1 MARRWRPTAE
11 SSEAD
16 EMNEHTV
23 KGGLKEAMDQ
33 WDHAFYESES
43 FVEKFIYTNRLW
55 VLLAFLLIT
64 VYLVSAAIKVRPDA
78 SFEKMVPVKHPYI
91 AAYLERKDELTG
103 LGNAVRISI
112 ETTEGD
118 IFTPEYM
125 ETLRQISDEVFFI
138 PGVQRSGVKSLWT
151 PNVRWGEVTEEGFTG
166 GTVVPPDYDGS
177 EASMAKVRA
186 NVMKS
191 GQVGNLV
198 ANDFRSTIILAPLME
213 THPETGEP
221 LNFGSISQQLEEL
234 VRDKYQNDQ
243 IKVHMTG
250 FAKVMGDLIEGA
262 GQVAMF
268 FLIAIGIT
276 LVLFYIYS
284 RCLRSSI
291 AVIVCSVIAVAWQVG
306 LLKVLGYGLDPY
318 SMLIPF
324 LVFAIGVS
332 HGVQMINAIMHA
344 RSEGRDNQQAARFA
358 FRSLY
363 IPGLTALISDGIGFA
378 TLMVIQIQ
386 VIHDLAIAASV
397 GVLVVILTNLVL
409 LPVIMS
415 YLGVSPVA
423 IRRMKKFE
431 NSGLYHRLCEFST
444 IYTRPAIARALVVLA
459 GAAFVFGIWYG
470 QDLKIGDLDAGAP
483 ELRAD
488 SRYNLDNKF
497 IVENY
502 TASTDVFV
510 VMVQTPD
517 MECVTYEAY
526 SAVDLFEWAM
536 ADVPGVQATFSL
548 VGASKRAIA
557 GNNEGSPKW
566 ATVTRN
572 QWVLNGSVSGKDM
585 PPGLMNAACN
595 LIPVLIFL
603 EDHKADTL
611 KNVTAAVN
619 RFTEEFDTGE
629 IQFVMAAGNS
639 GIDAATNDVVSQAQY
654 KMLAW
659 VYGVV
664 AFLVLLA
671 FRSIRTV
678 LCILLPLAL
687 TSVLG
692 QALMTYL
699 GIGVKVATLPVIA
712 LGVGIGVDY
721 GIYIFSKLET
731 YLHKGLDLHD
741 SYFETLKTTG
751 KAVSFTGLTLAI
763 GVATWVWS
771 PIKFQGDMG
780 LMLTFMFIMNMFG
793 ALILLPALVHFLIPI
808 EKYQRHEVDHDRLKL
823 ESGESVA

>member
-1 MARRWRPTAE
+1 M
-11 SSEAD
+11 SEHKIEDSIHGAID
-16 EMNEHTV
+16 E
-23 KGGLKEAMDQ
+23 L
-33 WDHAFYESES
+33 DHAFYEAES
-43 FVEKFIYTNRLW
+43 VVEKIIFGKRLW
-55 VLLAFLLIT
+55 VLLVFLLAT
-64 VYLVSAAIKVRPDA
+64 VYLASAAIKVRPDA

-91 AAYLERKDELTG
+91 AAYLERKDELSG
-103 LGNAVRISI
+103 LGNAVRISV

-125 ETLRQISDEVFFI
+125 ETLRQVSDEVFFI
-138 PGVQRSGVKSLWT
+138 PGVGRSGVKSLWT

-166 GTVVPPDYDGS
+166 GTIVPDDYDGS
-177 EASMAKVRA
+177 ATSLQQVRA
-186 NVMKS
+186 NIMKS

-221 LNFGSISQQLEEL
+221 LNFGAISRKLEEL
-234 VRDKYQNDQ
+234 VRDKYQDDN
-243 IKVHMTG
+243 IKIHMTG
-250 FAKVMGDLIEGA
+250 FAKVMGDLIDGA

-268 FLIAIGIT
+268 FLIAIAIT
-276 LVLFYIYS
+276 LILFYIYS
-284 RCLRSSI
+284 RCLPASI
-291 AVIVCSVIAVAWQVG
+291 IVVVCSVIAVVWQVG

-332 HGVQMINAIMHA
+332 HGVQMINAIMHGK
-344 RSEGRDNQQAARFA
+344 SEGRDNEEAARFA

-363 IPGLTALISDGIGFA
+363 VPGLTALISDGIGFA

-386 VIHDLAIAASV
+386 VIQDLAIAASV
-397 GVLVVILTNLVL
+397 GVLVVILTNLIL
-409 LPVIMS
+409 LPVLMS
-415 YLGVSPVA
+415 YLGIGEKA
-423 IRRMKKFE
+423 ILRMKKFE
-431 NSGLYHRLCEFST
+431 NSGAYHKLCEFST
-444 IYTRPAIARALVVLA
+444 IYTRPVVARTLVILA
-459 GAAFVFGIWYG
+459 GAAFIFGIWYG

-510 VMVQTPD
+510 VMVKTPD
-517 MECVTYEAY
+517 MKCVTYEAY
-526 SAVDLFEWAM
+526 SSVDLFEWVM

-548 VGASKRAIA
+548 IDASKRSIA

-585 PPGLMNAACN
+585 PPGLMNAGCN
-595 LIPVLIFL
+595 LVPVLIFL

-611 KNVTAAVN
+611 LTVIAAVEQFN
-619 RFTEEFDTGE
+619 EDFDTGDIE
-629 IQFVMAAGNS
+629 FVMAAGNS
-639 GIDAATNDVVSQAQY
+639 GIDAATNSVVSKAQY

-671 FRSIRTV
+671 FRSPRAV
-678 LCILLPLAL
+678 ACIILPLAL

-731 YLHKGLDLHD
+731 YLYKGLSLHD
-741 SYFETLKTTG
+741 AYFETLKTTG

-780 LMLTFMFIMNMFG
+780 LMLTFMFVMNMFG

-808 EKYQRHEVDHDRLKL
+808 DKYHKHQVDAERLKL
-823 ESGESVA
+823 ESGEAVA

>member
-1 MARRWRPTAE
+1 MSEHEKEHGLKHTVEEVDHALFEAE
-11 SSEAD
+11 SI
-16 EMNEHTV
+16 
-23 KGGLKEAMDQ
+23 
-33 WDHAFYESES
+33 
-43 FVEKFIYTNRLW
+43 VEKFIFGKRLW

-64 VYLVSAAIKVRPDA
+64 AYLFSAAIKVRPDA

-103 LGNAVRISI
+103 LGNAVRIAV

-118 IFTPEYM
+118 IFTEEYM
-125 ETLRQISDEVFFI
+125 GKLRQISDEIFFI
-138 PGVQRSGVKSLWT
+138 PGVARSGVKSLWT

-166 GTVVPPDYDGS
+166 GTIVPDDYDGS
-177 EASMAKVRA
+177 EDSLRQVRI

-198 ANDFRSTIILAPLME
+198 SNDFKSTIVLAPLME

-221 LNFGSISQQLEEL
+221 LNFGEISAQLEEL
-234 VRDKYQNDQ
+234 VRDKYEDET
-243 IKVHMTG
+243 IKIHMTG

-276 LVLFYIYS
+276 LLLFYIYS
-284 RCLRSSI
+284 RCIRASVTVVL
-291 AVIVCSVIAVAWQVG
+291 CSVIAVVWQVG

-332 HGVQMINAIMHA
+332 HGVQMINAIMHGK
-344 RSEGRDNQQAARFA
+344 SEGRDNLGSAQYA

-363 IPGLTALISDGIGFA
+363 VPGLTALISDGIGFA

-386 VIHDLAIAASV
+386 VIQDLAIAASV

-409 LPVIMS
+409 LPLLMS
-415 YLGVSPVA
+415 YLGIGEAA
-423 IRRMKKFE
+423 IARMKRFE
-431 NSGLYHRLCEFST
+431 NSGLYHQLCEFST
-444 IYTRPAIARALVVLA
+444 IYTRPTVARALVILA
-459 GAAFVFGIWYG
+459 IAAFGFGLWYG
-470 QDLKIGDLDAGAP
+470 KDLKIGDLDAGAP

-502 TASTDVFV
+502 SASTDVFV
-510 VMVQTPD
+510 VMVQTPEL
-517 MECVTYEAY
+517 ECVSYETY
-526 SAVDLFEWAM
+526 SAVDLFQWAM
-536 ADVPGVQATFSL
+536 ADVPGVQSTFSL
-548 VGASKRAIA
+548 IDASKYVIA
-557 GNNEGSPKW
+557 GNNEGNPKW

-572 QWVLNGSVSGKDM
+572 QWVLNGSVSGKEL
-585 PPGLMNAACN
+585 PPGLMNADCN
-595 LIPVLIFL
+595 LIPVMIFL
-603 EDHKADTL
+603 EDHKAETL
-611 KNVTAAVN
+611 LEVTAAVD
-619 RFTEEFDTGE
+619 RFNDEFDTGDVK
-629 IQFVMAAGNS
+629 FVMAAGNS
-639 GIDAATNDVVSQAQY
+639 GIEAATNDVVARAQY

-671 FRSIRTV
+671 FRSPRAV
-678 LCILLPLAL
+678 VCIILPLAL

-692 QALMTYL
+692 QALMTFL

-731 YLHKGLDLHD
+731 YLYKGLSLHD

-763 GVATWVWS
+763 GVATWAWS

-808 EKYQRHEVDHDRLKL
+808 QKYRRHEVDADRIRL
-823 ESGESVA
+823 ESGEAVS

>member
-1 MARRWRPTAE
+1 
-11 SSEAD
+11 
-16 EMNEHTV
+16 MNEQHL
-23 KGGLKEAMDQ
+23 KDEIKEAIEDI
-33 WDHAFYESES
+33 DHRLFEAETI
-43 FVEKFIYTNRLW
+43 VERFIFGKRFW
-55 VLLAFLLIT
+55 VLLGFLLVTI
-64 VYLVSAAIKVRPDA
+64 YLASAAIKVRPDA
-78 SFEKMVPVKHPYI
+78 SFEKMVPITHPYI

-103 LGNAVRISI
+103 LGNAVRIAV
-112 ETTEGD
+112 TTTGED
-118 IFTPEYM
+118 IFSEEYM

-138 PGVQRSGVKSLWT
+138 PGVARSGVKSLWT

-166 GTVVPPDYDGS
+166 GTVVPDDYDGS
-177 EASMAKVRA
+177 EESLRLVRA
-186 NVMKS
+186 NIMRS

-198 ANDFRSTIILAPLME
+198 ANDFRSTIVLAPLME

-221 LNFGSISQQLEEL
+221 LNFGEISEKLENL
-234 VRDKYQNDQ
+234 VRDKYQSDTVK
-243 IKVHMTG
+243 IHMTG

-268 FLIAIGIT
+268 FLIALGIT
-276 LVLFYIYS
+276 LVLLYIYS

-291 AVIVCSVIAVAWQVG
+291 AVMLCSVIAVAWQVG
-306 LLKVLGYGLDPY
+306 LLKVFGYGLDPY

-332 HGVQMINAIMHA
+332 HGVQMINAILHG
-344 RSEGRDNQQAARFA
+344 RSEGRNREGAARYA

-363 IPGLTALISDGIGFA
+363 VPGLTALISDGIGFA

-409 LPVIMS
+409 LPVLMS
-415 YLGVSPVA
+415 YIGVSSNA
-423 IRRMKKFE
+423 IRRMRQFE
-431 NSGLYHRLCEFST
+431 NSGAYHKLCEFST
-444 IYTRPAIARALVVLA
+444 IYTRPAVARAFVILA
-459 GAAFVFGIWYG
+459 IAAFGFGIWYG

-488 SRYNLDNKF
+488 SRYNLDNQF
-497 IVENY
+497 IVDNY

-517 MECVTYEAY
+517 MECVTYETYA
-526 SAVDLFEWAM
+526 AVDLFEWVM
-536 ADVPGVQATFSL
+536 ADVPGVQSTFSL
-548 VGASKRAIA
+548 IDASKRAIA

-572 QWVLNGSVSGKDM
+572 QWVLNGSVSGKEM
-585 PPGLMNAACN
+585 PPGLMNADCN
-595 LIPVLIFL
+595 LVPVMIFL
-603 EDHKADTL
+603 EDHKAETL
-611 KNVTAAVN
+611 LTVTEAVN
-619 RFTEEFDTGE
+619 RFNEEFDTGDVR
-629 IQFVMAAGNS
+629 FVMAAGNS
-639 GIDAATNDVVSQAQY
+639 GIEAATNDVVSRAQY

-671 FRSIRTV
+671 FRSPRAV
-678 LCILLPLAL
+678 LCIILPLAL

-721 GIYIFSKLET
+721 GIYIFSRLET
-731 YLHKGLDLHD
+731 YLYRGLNLHD
-741 SYFETLKTTG
+741 AYFETLKTTG

-763 GVATWVWS
+763 GVATWLWS

-793 ALILLPALVHFLIPI
+793 ALILLPALMHFLIPI
-808 EKYQRHEVDHDRLKL
+808 DKYRRHEVDADRIRL
-823 ESGESVA
+823 ESGEAPELA

>member
-1 MARRWRPTAE
+1 M
-11 SSEAD
+11 SEHKHKDGIKGAID
-16 EMNEHTV
+16 E
-23 KGGLKEAMDQ
+23 L
-33 WDHAFYESES
+33 DHAFYEAES
-43 FVEKFIYTNRLW
+43 IVEKIIFGKRLW
-55 VLLAFLLIT
+55 VLLAFLLVT

-78 SFEKMVPVKHPYI
+78 SFEKMVPIKHPYI

-118 IFTPEYM
+118 IFTEEYM

-138 PGVQRSGVKSLWT
+138 PGVARSGVKSLWT

-166 GTVVPPDYDGS
+166 GTVVPDEYDGS
-177 EASMAKVRA
+177 EASLAQVRA
-186 NVMKS
+186 NIMKS

-221 LNFGSISQQLEEL
+221 LNFGAISSQLEEL

-268 FLIAIGIT
+268 FLIAIAIT
-276 LVLFYIYS
+276 LILFYIYS

-291 AVIVCSVIAVAWQVG
+291 TVVFCSVIAVAWQVG

-332 HGVQMINAIMHA
+332 HGVQMINAIMHGK
-344 RSEGRDNQQAARFA
+344 SEGRDNEAAARFA

-363 IPGLTALISDGIGFA
+363 VPGLTALISDGIGFA

-397 GVLVVILTNLVL
+397 GVMVVILTNLIL

-415 YLGVSPVA
+415 YLGIGSIA

-431 NSGLYHRLCEFST
+431 NSGHYHKLCEFST
-444 IYTRPAIARALVVLA
+444 VYTRPSIARALVILA
-459 GAAFVFGIWYG
+459 GAAFIFGIWYG

-488 SRYNLDNKF
+488 SRYNMDNQF

-517 MECVTYEAY
+517 MECVTYDAY
-526 SAVDLFEWAM
+526 SAVDLFEWVM
-536 ADVPGVQATFSL
+536 ADVPGVQSTFSL
-548 VGASKRAIA
+548 IDASKYAIA
-557 GNNEGSPKW
+557 GNNEGNPKW

-572 QWVLNGSVSGKDM
+572 QWVLNGSVSGKEM
-585 PPGLMNAACN
+585 PPGLMNADCN
-595 LIPVLIFL
+595 LVPVMIFL
-603 EDHKADTL
+603 EDHKAETL
-611 KNVTAAVN
+611 LTVTAAVN
-619 RFTEEFDTGE
+619 RFKEEFDTGE
-629 IQFVMAAGNS
+629 IKFVMAAGNS
-639 GIDAATNDVVSQAQY
+639 GIDAATNDVVKQAQY

-664 AFLVLLA
+664 SFLVLLA
-671 FRSIRTV
+671 FRSFRAV
-678 LCILLPLAL
+678 LCIVLPLAL

-731 YLHKGLDLHD
+731 YLYKGLSLHD
-741 SYFETLKTTG
+741 AYFETLKTTG

-780 LMLTFMFIMNMFG
+780 LMLTFMFVMNMFG
-793 ALILLPALVHFLIPI
+793 ALILLPALVHFLIPA
-808 EKYQRHEVDHDRLKL
+808 EKYRRHEVDEERLKL
-823 ESGESVA
+823 ESGEAVA

>member
-1 MARRWRPTAE
+1 M
-11 SSEAD
+11 SEHKVENA
-16 EMNEHTV
+16 V
-23 KGGLKEAMDQ
+23 KEAFD
-33 WDHAFYESES
+33 E
-43 FVEKFIYTNRLW
+43 VEHVILEAETIVERFIFGKRIL
-55 VLLAFLLIT
+55 VLLVFLLVT
-64 VYLVSAAIKVRPDA
+64 AFLVSAAIKVRPDA

-91 AAYLERKDELTG
+91 AAYLERKDELSG
-103 LGNAVRISI
+103 LGNSVRIAI

-118 IFTPEYM
+118 IFTQEYM
-125 ETLRQISDEVFFI
+125 DTLRLISDEVFFI
-138 PGVQRSGVKSLWT
+138 PGVARSGVKSLWT

-166 GTVVPPDYDGS
+166 GTIVPDDYDGS
-177 EASMAKVRA
+177 ASSLSQIRA
-186 NVMKS
+186 NIMKS

-221 LNFGSISQQLEEL
+221 INFGAISAELERL
-234 VRDKYQNDQ
+234 VRDKYENDK

-250 FAKVMGDLIEGA
+250 FAKVIGDLIAGA
-262 GQVAMF
+262 GQVAFF
-268 FLIAIGIT
+268 FLIALVIT
-276 LVLFYIYS
+276 LVLLFIYS
-284 RCLRSSI
+284 RCLRSSL
-291 AVIVCSVIAVAWQVG
+291 AVMLCSVIAVAWQIG
-306 LLKVLGYGLDPY
+306 LLQVFGYGLDPY

-332 HGVQMINAIMHA
+332 HGVQMINAILHGK
-344 RSEGRDNQQAARFA
+344 SEGRDNEGSARYA

-363 IPGLTALISDGIGFA
+363 VPGLTALVSDGIGFA

-397 GVLVVILTNLVL
+397 GVMVVILTNLIL
-409 LPVIMS
+409 LPVLMS
-415 YLGVSPVA
+415 YLGVSQTA

-431 NSGLYHRLCEFST
+431 NSGAYHKLCEFST
-444 IYTRPAIARALVVLA
+444 IYTRPVVARVLVILA
-459 GAAFVFGIWYG
+459 GAAFIFGIWYG

-497 IVENY
+497 IVDNY

-517 MECVTYEAY
+517 MQCVTYETYA
-526 SAVDLFEWAM
+526 AVDFFEWVM
-536 ADVPGVQATFSL
+536 TDVPGVQSALSL
-548 VGASKRAIA
+548 IDASRRAIA

-572 QWVLNGSVSGKDM
+572 QWVLNGSVSGKEM
-585 PPGLMNAACN
+585 PPGLMNADCN
-595 LIPVLIFL
+595 LVPVMIFL
-603 EDHKADTL
+603 EDHKAETL
-611 KNVTAAVN
+611 LTVTAAVEKFN
-619 RFTEEFDTGE
+619 EEYDTGDVR
-629 IQFVMAAGNS
+629 FVMAAGNS
-639 GIDAATNDVVSQAQY
+639 GIEAATNEVVSKAQY

-664 AFLVLLA
+664 SLLVLLA
-671 FRSIRTV
+671 FRSVRAV
-678 LCILLPLAL
+678 LCIVLPLAL

-721 GIYIFSKLET
+721 GIYIFSKLEV
-731 YLHKGLDLHD
+731 YLYRGLNLHD
-741 SYFETLKTTG
+741 AYFETLKTTG

-763 GVATWVWS
+763 GVATWLWS

-780 LMLTFMFIMNMFG
+780 LMLTFMFVMNMFG
-793 ALILLPALVHFLIPI
+793 ALILLPALVHFLIPT
-808 EKYQRHEVDHDRLKL
+808 EKYRKHEVDSERLKL
-823 ESGESVA
+823 EAGEMPA

>member
-1 MARRWRPTAE
+1 M
-11 SSEAD
+11 SEHHIKDGLKGAAD
-16 EMNEHTV
+16 EME
-23 KGGLKEAMDQ
+23 
-33 WDHAFYESES
+33 HAFLEAESV
-43 FVEKFIYTNRLW
+43 VEKIIFGKRLW
-55 VLLAFLLIT
+55 VLLAFVLIT
-64 VYLVSAAIKVRPDA
+64 VYLASAAIKVRPDA
-78 SFEKMVPVKHPYI
+78 SFEKMVPIKHPYI
-91 AAYLERKDELTG
+91 AAYIERKDELTG

-118 IFTPEYM
+118 IFTREYM
-125 ETLRQISDEVFFI
+125 DTLRLISDEVYFI
-138 PGVQRSGVKSLWT
+138 PGVQRSGMKSMWT

-177 EASMAKVRA
+177 DASLAKIRA
-186 NVMKS
+186 NIMKS

-221 LNFGSISQQLEEL
+221 LNFGSISLQLEEL
-234 VRDKYQNDQ
+234 VRDKYQNDK

-250 FAKVMGDLIEGA
+250 FAKVMGDLIDGA
-262 GQVAMF
+262 GQVAIF
-268 FLIAIGIT
+268 FLLALAIT
-276 LVLFYIYS
+276 LILFFTYS
-284 RCLRSSI
+284 RCLRSSV
-291 AVIVCSVIAVAWQVG
+291 AVVVCSVIAVVWQVG
-306 LLKVLGYGLDPY
+306 LLKVMGYGLDPY

-332 HGVQMINAIMHA
+332 HGVQMINAIMHG
-344 RSEGRDNQQAARFA
+344 RSEGRDNDGAARFA

-363 IPGLTALISDGIGFA
+363 VPGLTALISDGIGFA

-397 GVLVVILTNLVL
+397 GVLVVILTNLIL
-409 LPVIMS
+409 LPVLMS
-415 YLGVSPVA
+415 YLGISPNA

-431 NSGLYHRLCEFST
+431 NSGHYHKLCEFST
-444 IYTRPAIARALVVLA
+444 IYTRPVVARSLVILA
-459 GAAFVFGIWYG
+459 GAAFIFGIWYG

-488 SRYNLDNKF
+488 SRYNMDNKF

-510 VMVQTPD
+510 VMVKTPD

-526 SAVDLFEWAM
+526 SSVDLFEWYM

-548 VGASKRAIA
+548 IDASKRAIA

-595 LIPVLIFL
+595 LVPVLIFL

-611 KNVTAAVN
+611 LNVVAAIN
-619 RFTEEFDTGE
+619 RFKEEFDTGDIE
-629 IQFVMAAGNS
+629 FVMAAGNS
-639 GIDAATNDVVSQAQY
+639 GIEAATNDVVSKAQY

-664 AFLVLLA
+664 SFLVLLA

-678 LCILLPLAL
+678 LCIVLPLAL

-731 YLHKGLDLHD
+731 YLYKGLSLHD
-741 SYFETLKTTG
+741 AYFETLKTTG

-780 LMLTFMFIMNMFG
+780 LMLTFMFVMNMFG
-793 ALILLPALVHFLIPI
+793 ALILLPALVHFLIPVD
-808 EKYQRHEVDHDRLKL
+808 KYRKHEVDAERLRL
-823 ESGESVA
+823 EAGRQAV